1 MKPPLVQ
8 LTEPALPEALF
19 RRLLR
24 RVRALRHERLRT
36 TYQTTFW
43 RPLDAGL
50 PENVVDEAILHLRPL
65 LPPGVV
71 GVEWWLSRM
80 YATDVRVD
88 FHRDRDERRALAGGR
103 DVHPTLSSVLFLNRV
118 RGGALAVTEE
128 PPDPRNPSLAPANL
142 DLVLVAPRPNRYV
155 RFDGRLTHGVLDVDN
170 QVPDGKKPGPARL
183 RLSIAM
189 NGWARRP
196 TDVPTWGEARAYRSL
211 GLSPAPSRR
220 GSG

>member
-24 RVRALRHERLRT
+24 RVRALRHERLRA

-43 RPLDAGL
+43 RPLDAGA
-50 PENVVDEAILHLRPL
+50 PQNVVDEAIQHLRPL

-88 FHRDRDERRALAGGR
+88 FHRDRDEKRALAGGR

-128 PPDPRNPSLAPANL
+128 PPDPRNPSLAPAHL

-196 TDVPTWGEARAYRSL
+196 TGVPTWGESRAYRSL
-211 GLSPAPSRR
+211 GL
-220 GSG
+220 